1 MISVI
6 IPTFKTPQALDLC
19 LKSAIEGQTKENEI
33 LVVVDG
39 TLETNKD
46 VLSKYYSK
54 IQPCVLNNNVG
65 MSRAQ
70 NTGVSLA
77 KNKRILITNDDNVFP
92 EGWDNV
98 LEKLDVTDAVYA
110 PNQIEPYDSMFKQ
123 FVINDCGRDPEK
135 FDLKA
140 FWDFEKTQRK
150 DIIEETGSTYPI
162 YMNRLNYLACGGFD
176 PEYPTLT
183 GSYTDWDFFLKCELN
198 GWKML
203 RTYECAFYHFVSV
216 SRKSEEAKAKERT
229 IEAECKNFFARK
241 WQSEPKHNPV
251 NNSKMII

>member
-19 LKSAIEGQTKENEI
+19 LKLAIEGQTKENEI

-39 TLETNKD
+39 TLETNQG
-46 VLSKYYSK
+46 VLSKYYGK

-98 LEKLDVTDAVYA
+98 LE
-110 PNQIEPYDSMFKQ
+110 N
-123 FVINDCGRDPEK
+123 
-135 FDLKA
+135 
-140 FWDFEKTQRK
+140 
-150 DIIEETGSTYPI
+150 
-162 YMNRLNYLACGGFD
+162 
-176 PEYPTLT
+176 
-183 GSYTDWDFFLKCELN
+183 
-198 GWKML
+198 
-203 RTYECAFYHFVSV
+203 
-216 SRKSEEAKAKERT
+216 
-229 IEAECKNFFARK
+229 
-241 WQSEPKHNPV
+241 
-251 NNSKMII
+251 